1 VTISMLQ
8 TFAAAEAQAGPHI
21 SIAPTT
27 LFTVFGIPITN
38 SQFTGFIGSLLILAL
53 FAYTIR
59 AIKRSRSGIPTGRLA
74 GFVMWMFEILYD
86 TIVDVI
92 GDRKIARKVLPLAI
106 TIVFFFTINNWLGI
120 FPFVG
125 AVTYNGHEL
134 FRGAAADLNTT
145 LAIAVIS
152 IVTAQAWA
160 IKRRGLFGNMHR
172 YIGNPFKNPLH
183 AFEGFLE
190 LIAEFSRTAALA
202 LRVFGN
208 VFGGEVLLAVIAYLT
223 SYAAVIAL
231 PAFYVLELFVG
242 AVQAYV
248 FFMLTIA
255 FISLGLPDAGSG
267 GHGSHDGPDH
277 DIPGDPVVGTG
288 SPGAGKK
295 APAH

>member
-1 VTISMLQ
+1 MVFTAFQ
-8 TFAAAEAQAGPHI
+8 TFAVEGPHI

-27 LFTVFGIPITN
+27 LFTIFGIPITN
-38 SQFTGFIGSLLILAL
+38 SQLTGFIGTLLILAL

-59 AIKRSRSGIPTGRLA
+59 SVKRGSKSRLA

-92 GDRKIARKVLPLAI
+92 GDRKIAHKVLPLAI

-125 AVTYNGHEL
+125 AITYNGHEL

-152 IVTAQAWA
+152 IVTAQVWA

-172 YIGNPFKNPLH
+172 YIGNPFKDPLH

-208 VFGGEVLLAVIAYLT
+208 VFGGEVLLAVIAFLT
-223 SYAAVIAL
+223 SYAAIVAL

-255 FISLGLPDAGSG
+255 FISLSLPEAG
-267 GHGSHDGPDH
+267 GHNGPDH
-277 DIPGDPVVGTG
+277 DVPGDPVVGSGKTG
-288 SPGAGKK
+288 KVQ
-295 APAH
+295 AH

>member
-1 VTISMLQ
+1 MSFSLVQ
-8 TFAAAEAQAGPHI
+8 TFAAAEPAGPHI
-21 SIAPTT
+21 SIAPQT
-27 LFTVFGIPITN
+27 LFHIFGLPITN
-38 SQFTGFIGSLLILAL
+38 SQLTGFIGCLIIFGL
-53 FAYTIR
+53 FAHTVRSIR
-59 AIKRSRSGIPTGRLA
+59 KGSKSRLA

-86 TIVDVI
+86 TVVNVI
-92 GDRKIARKVLPLAI
+92 GDRTIARRVLPLAI

-120 FPFVG
+120 LPGVG
-125 AVTYNGHEL
+125 SITYHGHEL

-172 YIGNPFKNPLH
+172 YIANPLKDPLH

-208 VFGGEVLLAVIAYLT
+208 VFGGEVLLAVIAFLT
-223 SYAAVIAL
+223 SYAAVVAL
-231 PAFYVLELFVG
+231 PVFYILELFVG

-255 FISLGLPDAGSG
+255 FISLGLPEAG
-267 GHGSHDGPDH
+267 DH
-277 DIPGDPVVGTG
+277 DVPGDPVVG
-288 SPGAGKK
+288 S
-295 APAH
+295 APPEPAAHR